1 MIVYNVTCNVENPMA
16 NEWLEWM
23 KTVHIPEVMA
33 TGCFVENKIL
43 KLHDPETDDEG
54 INYAIQYTCDSIET
68 LERYRSEFGPGLQ
81 AKTLEKYGN
90 KVLAYRSVLEIIE

>member
-43 KLHDPETDDEG
+43 KLHNPETDDEG

>member
-43 KLHDPETDDEG
+43 KLHNPETDDEG

-81 AKTLEKYGN
+81 TKTLEKYGN

>member
-16 NEWLEWM
+16 SEWLEWM

-43 KLHDPETDDEG
+43 KFAFAQSNDTIIFKSYGRETKVHPHK
-54 INYAIQYTCDSIET
+54 IHT
-68 LERYRSEFGPGLQ
+68 LYKE
-81 AKTLEKYGN
+81 
-90 KVLAYRSVLEIIE
+90 